1 MSANNKTSKS
11 SLSCNLCGKPITFDN
26 NHISQRTAMNQLYKQ
41 HFEGMQRVNQQW
53 SNLFWRPS
61 MGEQQQPQQ
70 E

>member
-1 MSANNKTSKS
+1 MSANNKTSEYHY
-11 SLSCNLCGKPITFDN
+11 PVITFDN

-41 HFEGMQRVNQQW
+41 HFEDMQRVNQQW
-53 SNLFWRPS
+53 FNLFWRPS